1 MSRRIIS
8 QKGKILRYL
17 ERGNKI
23 NPMQALNLF
32 GCFRLSSVICNIRKR
47 EGYEFIKTTPVE
59 NRNGNKYAEY
69 KIG

>member
-1 MSRRIIS
+1 MARRRQS
-8 QKGKILRYL
+8 QEKKILRYL
-17 ERGNKI
+17 EGGRTI
-23 NPMQALNLF
+23 NPIQALNLF

-69 KIG
+69 AVA